1 MVNKT
6 EIKKIL
12 NGATL
17 KTEYETIQASRIRKG
32 AIELLFNY
40 GQDLDAGD
48 IGNKALESAYRH
60 GHPKTIMLEDVRDAI
75 LAKRKHLTVKWGFMA
90 SYAEM
95 GEV

>member
-1 MVNKT
+1 
-6 EIKKIL
+6 L
-12 NGATL
+12 
-17 KTEYETIQASRIRKG
+17 SRILTSIIRKD
-32 AIELLFNY
+32 AIELVFNY
-40 GQDLDAGD
+40 AQDLDAGD

-75 LAKRKHLTVKWGFMA
+75 LAKIEHLTVKWGFMA